1 MPSIISILIDSK
13 LIDKFNIKVVKVPLS
28 PKPVN
33 ELLVQ
38 AAKSKQ
44 FAEILKFAGQ
54 VPSKRNE
61 YLHWNDLC
69 RRTPPSEISLENW
82 WLATK
87 LRRKPGMRQIP
98 LRDKKGAFFEFS
110 VPDSVVE
117 QLHQIDRGAGSLIGT
132 LEPVTSPQTRDR
144 YLIRSLIEE
153 SITSSQLEGAVTT
166 REVAKQ
172 MLSSGRKPRDKSE
185 RMILNNYL
193 TMQRI
198 RELRETPMSPKL
210 VLEIQEMLGRD
221 ALDKPD
227 AAGRLRRSDEP
238 VEVSDP
244 EGNVFHVP
252 PPADQLEDRLKI
264 MCDFANGETP
274 DFFIHPVVR
283 AILLHFWLAYD
294 HPFVD
299 GNGRT
304 ARALFYWAM
313 HRNGFW
319 LCEFISISQI
329 ILKAPMQY
337 GMAFLHTETDDND
350 LTYFIIHQAEVMR
363 EAVKELHAY
372 INRKT
377 QEAQESIGF
386 IATLGWLTHRQQI
399 ILTHALKHPGN
410 RYTVAEHRNRHGI
423 AYATARADLLNLAE
437 HEFLEKYTEGREF
450 VFRAPTDLLN
460 RLKTACKN
468 KKKMDERQPS
478 LFTSQST

>member
-1 MPSIISILIDSK
+1 MKP
-13 LIDKFNIKVVKVPLS
+13 PQS
-28 PKPVN
+28 PKPFN
-33 ELLVQ
+33 ELLGQ
-38 AAKSKQ
+38 AAKSRQ
-44 FAEILKFAGQ
+44 FPEILKSAGQ
-54 VPSKRNE
+54 VPSKKLE
-61 YLHWNDLC
+61 YIHWDDLR
-69 RRTPPSEISLENW
+69 RRTPPSGISVEEW

-87 LRRKPGMRQIP
+87 LRRRPGLRKIP
-98 LRDKKGAFFEFS
+98 LQDKEGNNFEFS

-117 QLHQIDRGAGSLIGT
+117 QLHHIDRGAGGLIGT

-153 SITSSQLEGAVTT
+153 SITSSQLEGAITT

-198 RELRETPMSPKL
+198 RELRETPMSPQL
-210 VLEIQEMLGRD
+210 VVEIQGMLGKD

-227 AAGRLRRSDEP
+227 AAGRLRRPDEQIEISDY
-238 VEVSDP
+238 

-252 PPADQLEDRLKI
+252 PPAEQLPERLKA
-264 MCDFANGETP
+264 MCDFANGESP

-283 AILLHFWLAYD
+283 AIILHFWLAYD

-329 ILKAPMQY
+329 ILKAPVQY
-337 GMAFLHTETDDND
+337 GMAFLHTETDEND
-350 LTYFIIHQAEVMR
+350 LTYFIIHQTEVMR

-372 INRKT
+372 INRKSR
-377 QEAQESIGF
+377 EVEESRGF
-386 IATLGWLTHRQQI
+386 IATLEWLTHRQQML
-399 ILTHALKHPGN
+399 LTHALKHPGS
-410 RYTVAEHRNRHGI
+410 RYTVAEHRSSHGV

-437 HEFLEKYTEGREF
+437 HELLEKHTEGREF
-450 VFRAPTDLLN
+450 IFRAPVDLLK
-460 RLKTACKN
+460 RLKTACN
-468 KKKMDERQPS
+468 TKKQSDGNQKT
-478 LFTSQST
+478 LFAE